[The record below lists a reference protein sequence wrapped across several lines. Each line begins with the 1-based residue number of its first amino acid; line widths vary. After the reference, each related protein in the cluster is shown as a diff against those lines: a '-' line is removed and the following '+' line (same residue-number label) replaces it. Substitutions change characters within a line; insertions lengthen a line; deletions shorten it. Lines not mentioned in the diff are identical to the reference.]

1 MVIYLGSDHRG
12 FKLKESMSAFL
23 KGKGYEV
30 VDMGNSV
37 YDESDDYTDFAKL
50 AAEKV
55 SLNSETSKGI
65 LFCGSGAGM
74 DMAANKF
81 RKVRSVLAVSPD
93 QVNAARHED
102 DANILSIS
110 ADFTDEEAAKKII
123 NIFLETPFDGE
134 ERHQRRIDKI
144 TQIEQKWS

>member
-12 FKLKESMSAFL
+12 FKLKEAMSDFL

-30 VDMGNSV
+30 VDMGNSA

-93 QVNAARHED
+93 QVYQARHDD
-102 DANILSIS
+102 DANILSI
-110 ADFTDEEAAKKII
+110 AANFIKDEDAKKII
-123 NIFLETPFDGE
+123 SVFLETPFDGE
-134 ERHQRRIDKI
+134 ERHQRRLDKI
-144 TQIEQKWS
+144 AQIEQKWS